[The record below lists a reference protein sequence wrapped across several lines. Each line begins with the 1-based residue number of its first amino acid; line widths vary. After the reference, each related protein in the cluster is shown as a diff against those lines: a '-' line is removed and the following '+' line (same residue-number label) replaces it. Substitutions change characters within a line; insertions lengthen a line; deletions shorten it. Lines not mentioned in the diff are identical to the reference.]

1 MNLSDVLIHIN
12 DPLNDAQRLA
22 LEEEMRQIDGVIA
35 PRFNPG
41 QEHILLVAFDP
52 DLVHASALLEKAR
65 AHGYQAQLVGA

>member
-12 DPLNDAQRLA
+12 EPLSDTQRMA
-22 LEEEMRQIDGVIA
+22 LEEEMRGIDGVIA

-41 QEHILLVAFDP
+41 QEHLLLVAFDP
-52 DLVHASALLEKAR
+52 DTVHAATLLEKTR